1 MIYISSAVT
10 IADVKKTGES
20 QSVARLDQTSLLFF
34 PEDIGG
40 DDIRLHGIESN
51 HRIDLRLVDPI
62 WKRKFLDHAD
72 DPDGHWTVSDHAIDT
87 E

>member
-1 MIYISSAVT
+1 MICISSAVT
-10 IADVKKTGES
+10 FADVEKTGES
-20 QSVARLDQTSLLFF
+20 QSVARLCQTSHFV
-34 PEDIGG
+34 PEGSDG
-40 DDIRLHGIESN
+40 DDIRLRGIESN

>member
-1 MIYISSAVT
+1 MICISSAVT
-10 IADVKKTGES
+10 FADVEKIGES
-20 QSVARLDQTSLLFF
+20 QSVARLDQTSLFF
-34 PEDIGG
+34 PEGIDG

-62 WKRKFLDHAD
+62 RKRKFLDHAD